1 MTTDTAAP
9 NPTDKPEHH
18 GSCSPARASQFEKAR
33 PHQNTTPISTLAR
46 RAPSSNLNM
55 WEERIRPQKPQLSP
69 CIPPFKK
76 SIVHEKKG
84 NTLKIPTQV
93 TVCFRRVTD
102 SDEASPRRAA
112 WETAVTGRSCEE
124 GVVLMLKWKWV
135 GLYGHTLPTSL
146 WISLWQ
152 PPICSFMDCLS
163 GKGVIRRICEVSGG
177 PGTVTALSVI
187 SVIWGCLIVPALG
200 TALPGRWVVSSN
212 GQIRH
217 GSEPNI

>member
-1 MTTDTAAP
+1 MHKTHGRAHTHLLSRLPNPHNTEVTALPSRSHTNMTTDTAAP

-93 TVCFRRVTD
+93 TVCFRRATD

-112 WETAVTGRSCEE
+112 
-124 GVVLMLKWKWV
+124 
-135 GLYGHTLPTSL
+135 
-146 WISLWQ
+146 
-152 PPICSFMDCLS
+152 
-163 GKGVIRRICEVSGG
+163 
-177 PGTVTALSVI
+177 
-187 SVIWGCLIVPALG
+187 
-200 TALPGRWVVSSN
+200 
-212 GQIRH
+212 
-217 GSEPNI
+217 